1 MAFTLKY
8 ATPPSWTE
16 AVLEDFDN
24 FLLDHASCEKKA
36 SGMAINL
43 LSHYPDRTEL
53 VKAMTDLAIE
63 ELNHFREVTKL
74 IHKRNLVLGTDS
86 KDPYINQFRKAIRR
100 GSDEYMLDQLL
111 IASIVEARGA
121 ERFGLIG
128 DALENGPLKEFYIAI
143 HKSEKRHQDLF
154 IELAKQYLPIADV
167 EQRLEELLNIE
178 ADLVEKLPDR
188 AALH

>member
-1 MAFTLKY
+1 MTFNLKY
-8 ATPPSWTE
+8 PTPPSWTE
-16 AVLEDFDN
+16 AVLEDFEQ

-53 VKAMTDLAIE
+53 VKAMTELAIE
-63 ELNHFREVTKL
+63 ELNHFRQVTKL
-74 IHKRNLVLGTDS
+74 IHERNLQLGTDS
-86 KDPYINQFRKAIRR
+86 KDPYINQFRKSIRR

-121 ERFGLIG
+121 ERFGLIA
-128 DALENGPLKEFYIAI
+128 DALEPSSLKDFYVAI
-143 HKSEKRHQDLF
+143 HKSERRHQDLF
-154 IELAKQYLPIADV
+154 IDLAKRYLPAADV
-167 EQRLEELLNIE
+167 ETRLEELLEIE
-178 ADLVEKLPDR
+178 AAIVAELPAR

>member
-1 MAFTLKY
+1 MTFILKY
-8 ATPPSWTE
+8 VTPISWTE
-16 AVLEDFDN
+16 TVLEDFDQ

-53 VKAMTDLAIE
+53 VKAMADLAIE
-63 ELNHFREVTKL
+63 ELNHFREVTRL
-74 IHKRNLVLGTDS
+74 IHKRNLTLGTDS
-86 KDPYINQFRKAIRR
+86 KDPYINQFRKSIRR

-128 DALENGPLKEFYIAI
+128 DALESGPLKDFYVAI
-143 HKSEKRHQDLF
+143 HQSERRHQDLF
-154 IELAKQYLPIADV
+154 IDLAKQYLPVADV
-167 EQRLEELLNIE
+167 EQRLDELLDIE
-178 ADLVEKLPDR
+178 ADLVAKLPDR